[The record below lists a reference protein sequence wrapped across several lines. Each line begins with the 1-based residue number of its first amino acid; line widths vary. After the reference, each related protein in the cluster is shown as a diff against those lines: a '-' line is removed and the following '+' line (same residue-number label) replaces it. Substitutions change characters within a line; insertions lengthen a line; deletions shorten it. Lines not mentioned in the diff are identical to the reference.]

1 MKPISAPMLHRLTSA
16 AVALVF
22 LLAAILIGAAPAKA
36 VPAFARKYGL
46 PCSACHITWPELNNF
61 GQVFRDNG
69 YQMMNDRDSPIT
81 RDASYFPIA
90 IRITPQWHLER
101 ANNQE
106 VDSVP
111 GGGTGSTALTSS
123 VTTASFDLSGMDLW
137 LIGTLYKN
145 ISFSVL
151 PTTDPTA
158 TFHFENAYVRFDN
171 LAGSSWLNVKV
182 GKFELDEPVSEKR
195 LWTLS
200 ANGGFY
206 YIYHFAP
213 YGDVI
218 PWGGMGDNQL
228 GVEIMG
234 HNSNSY
240 TRYAFSVVSSLDGGV
255 NQSYGENLTYPQGSF
270 NPAGRTYDY
279 YGHFEQGFNTPASG
293 FLKLGAYAYF
303 GWAPTNFQ
311 TSTSGGVTTPLYG
324 IDNEPFYR
332 AGAEVK
338 WYFNKFVFKGVYM
351 HAYDNA
357 YLANGIASNSGSLA
371 GTPFQ
376 AAIWNGGFAEFQYVV
391 SPQWDI
397 MFRYEGIRMAQ
408 QPNSTFAGNLS
419 NLDAFTVASRFNPF
433 MFSRAGLAIQQEY
446 SVVRS
451 HGVTNQGGA
460 LGSLCPPAAATCN
473 VVAQSVFL
481 GFDFDF

>member
-1 MKPISAPMLHRLTSA
+1 MNLICFGKRASSLVSGLG
-16 AVALVF
+16 AVVF
-22 LLAAILIGAAPAKA
+22 LMAMVLVDAVPAKA

-46 PCSACHITWPELNNF
+46 PCSACHISWPELNNF

-90 IRITPQWHLER
+90 IRITPQWHMER
-101 ANNQE
+101 LNNQPI
-106 VDSVP
+106 DSVI
-111 GGGTGSTALTSS
+111 GGQTGTNTELNSS
-123 VTTASFDLSGMDLW
+123 VTTAGFDLSGMDLW

-145 ISFSVL
+145 ISFSLL
-151 PTTDPTA
+151 PTTDSTA
-158 TFHFENAYVRFDN
+158 TFHFENAFVRFDN
-171 LAGSSWLNVKV
+171 LFGSTWANVKV

-200 ANGGFY
+200 VNGGLY
-206 YIYHFAP
+206 YIYHFLPA
-213 YGDVI
+213 GDANI
-218 PWGGMGDNQL
+218 WGGLGDNQI
-228 GVEIMG
+228 GVEIAG

-255 NQSYGENLTYPQGSF
+255 GQAYGENLAYPQGTF
-270 NPAGRTYDY
+270 PPGGRTYDY

-293 FLKLGAYAYF
+293 FLKVGGYGYF
-303 GWAPTNFQ
+303 GFAPTYWQ
-311 TSTSGGVTTPLYG
+311 TTGGGASQLFG
-324 IDNEPFYR
+324 LGNKPFYR
-332 AGAEVK
+332 AGAELK

-357 YLANGIASNSGSLA
+357 FLANGIPSNTPGGLT
-371 GTPFQ
+371 GTTAQ

-408 QPNSTFAGNLS
+408 QANSTFPSGQS
-419 NLDAFTVASRFNPF
+419 NMDAFTIASRWNPF

-451 HGVTNQGGA
+451 NGVTNLGGA
-460 LGSLCPPAAATCN
+460 LSPSGCAGICTVTTQSL
-473 VVAQSVFL
+473 FF